1 MTERTE
7 VLILLGFLFV
17 LLVLLIIQLY
27 RRIKSNTSTMEDL
40 ERKDWRATIPYQV
53 LGIIEIVMLIVAMLF
68 VLSRLDGDQ

>member
-1 MTERTE
+1 
-7 VLILLGFLFV
+7 
-17 LLVLLIIQLY
+17 
-27 RRIKSNTSTMEDL
+27 MEDL